1 MKYFFDDKEFVI
13 ISSKTIYSDLLI
25 EINKSPRNISH
36 NESLV
41 E

>member
-13 ISSKTIYSDLLI
+13 ISKTIYFDLLI